1 MLNVLCRLALV
12 LEIETLTETIL
23 HAQRKESFVLG
34 APGGHVA
41 GAVEM
46 WERAALNALV
56 EDSLKKSTERYDNT
70 FTRVESN
77 YWVIL

>member
-1 MLNVLCRLALV
+1 LALV

-23 HAQRKESFVLG
+23 HAQRKERFVLG

-46 WERAALNALV
+46 WERVLNALV

-70 FTRVESN
+70 FARVESD

>member
-1 MLNVLCRLALV
+1 MPRG
-12 LEIETLTETIL
+12 
-23 HAQRKESFVLG
+23 RRFVLG

-46 WERAALNALV
+46 WERALNALV
-56 EDSLKKSTERYDNT
+56 EDSLKSTERYDNT
-70 FTRVESN
+70 FARVESN